1 MIEIASKH
9 ATGADYR
16 LVPDAR
22 KAIELFMARLADVAL
37 PEISRILL
45 YGSHARGDD
54 QVDSDIDIAVV
65 LAGSDPGDGTQ
76 FKLLMRLA
84 DISSRIMLEMDRPM
98 DVAAIIVWENEF
110 IEPDKQYN
118 PHFYRNVL
126 ADGIEIQASRGRVR
140 VVQPYPS
147 LH

>member
-9 ATGADYR
+9 TTGADYR

-22 KAIELFMARLADVAL
+22 KAIELFMARLAEVAL

-45 YGSHARGDD
+45 YGSHARGDN
-54 QVDSDIDIAVV
+54 QVDSDIAVV
-65 LAGSDPGDGTQ
+65 LAGSDPCDGTQ
-76 FKLLMRLA
+76 FNLLMRLA
-84 DISSRIMLEMDRPM
+84 DISSRIMVEMDRPV

-110 IEPDKQYN
+110 LEPDKQCN

-126 ADGIEIQASRGRVR
+126 ADGIEIQARRGRVR
-140 VVQPYPS
+140 VV
-147 LH
+147 